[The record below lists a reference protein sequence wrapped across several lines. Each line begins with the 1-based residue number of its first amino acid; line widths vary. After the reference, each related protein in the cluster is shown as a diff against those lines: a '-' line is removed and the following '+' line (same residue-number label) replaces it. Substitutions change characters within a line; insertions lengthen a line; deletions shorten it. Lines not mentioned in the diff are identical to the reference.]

1 MYDERTNTTAGW
13 LAKRPPTA
21 VGQRSD
27 DKGERGERPGAA
39 LAPNP
44 EPGTC
49 QRSRL
54 WPSFHRQKMTAHICV
69 WRTQVAGSNWSADVV
84 REPGRAKPEVKAFTT
99 TSFSVGEPRL
109 STRKGVSSFRS
120 EGLENLTPAVP
131 AATKE
136 EEVRGSSSSEDERD
150 QTHHSGGR
158 GGGTMASLIKRFRE
172 SPPLSKADR
181 SSEEGRGDKSLPGFW
196 WREES
201 RRHIEGGLDAIAI
214 AKEEEPAAQDV
225 RGEENE
231 DNQGRPASDDDDEG
245 GSGRD
250 ALLRDLE
257 AVLDVGEGEDILQAW
272 RERNRHL
279 LLRRGLLQQEQLEEE
294 MAAEEAV
301 VGEEAEWDGG
311 VGRIPVAVTRE
322 GGYRTFIDK
331 LRRRLGMF
339 EDDYGAAAND
349 GDGQA
354 EGEEGEMLEGEM
366 LEVDAASDSEEGS
379 EEAVADEGGLE
390 CAPPTVVPST
400 PVEVEPLIDQVVLER
415 LFCGGPAEEGGG
427 SEEKALSPTALL
439 KDQRYDSDKV
449 VLMLKERILSLQR
462 SMDEDVLGGRG

>member
-1 MYDERTNTTAGW
+1 
-13 LAKRPPTA
+13 
-21 VGQRSD
+21 
-27 DKGERGERPGAA
+27 
-39 LAPNP
+39 
-44 EPGTC
+44 
-49 QRSRL
+49 
-54 WPSFHRQKMTAHICV
+54 MTAHICV

-84 REPGRAKPEVKAFTT
+84 REPGRAKPAVKAFTT
-99 TSFSVGEPRL
+99 TSSSSFSVGEPRL
-109 STRKGVSSFRS
+109 SRKGVSSFRS

-136 EEVRGSSSSEDERD
+136 EARGSSSEDERD

-201 RRHIEGGLDAIAI
+201 RRHIEGGLDAIV

-231 DNQGRPASDDDDEG
+231 DNQGPASDDDDDDEG

-301 VGEEAEWDGG
+301 VGEEAEPPEP
-311 VGRIPVAVTRE
+311 IPVAVTRE

-339 EDDYGAAAND
+339 EDYGAAAND
-349 GDGQA
+349 GGGQA
-354 EGEEGEMLEGEM
+354 EGEEGEELEGEELEGEE
-366 LEVDAASDSEEGS
+366 LEVDAASDSEETLEVG
-379 EEAVADEGGLE
+379 EDEDGAPDHPVVAGEDEGGLE

-400 PVEVEPLIDQVVLER
+400 PAEVEPLIDQVVLER

-427 SEEKALSPTALL
+427 SQEKALSPTALL

-462 SMDEDVLGGRG
+462 SMDEDVLGRG

>member
-1 MYDERTNTTAGW
+1 
-13 LAKRPPTA
+13 
-21 VGQRSD
+21 
-27 DKGERGERPGAA
+27 
-39 LAPNP
+39 
-44 EPGTC
+44 
-49 QRSRL
+49 
-54 WPSFHRQKMTAHICV
+54 MTAHICV

-84 REPGRAKPEVKAFTT
+84 REPGRAKPAVKAFTT
-99 TSFSVGEPRL
+99 TSSSSFSVGEPRL
-109 STRKGVSSFRS
+109 SRKGVSSFRS

-136 EEVRGSSSSEDERD
+136 EARGSSSEDERD

-201 RRHIEGGLDAIAI
+201 RRHIEGGLDAIV

-225 RGEENE
+225 PDGEE
-231 DNQGRPASDDDDEG
+231 DEG

-301 VGEEAEWDGG
+301 VGEEAEPPEEWDGG

-339 EDDYGAAAND
+339 EDYGAAAND
-349 GDGQA
+349 GGGQA

-366 LEVDAASDSEEGS
+366 LEGEELEVDAASDSEETLEVG
-379 EEAVADEGGLE
+379 EDEDGAPDHPVVAGEDEGGLE

-427 SEEKALSPTALL
+427 SQEKALSPTALL

-462 SMDEDVLGGRG
+462 SMDEDVLGRG

>member
-1 MYDERTNTTAGW
+1 
-13 LAKRPPTA
+13 
-21 VGQRSD
+21 
-27 DKGERGERPGAA
+27 
-39 LAPNP
+39 
-44 EPGTC
+44 
-49 QRSRL
+49 
-54 WPSFHRQKMTAHICV
+54 MTAHICV

-84 REPGRAKPEVKAFTT
+84 REPGRAKPAVKAFTT
-99 TSFSVGEPRL
+99 TSSSSFSVGEPRL
-109 STRKGVSSFRS
+109 SRKGVSSFRS

-136 EEVRGSSSSEDERD
+136 EARGSSSEDERD

-201 RRHIEGGLDAIAI
+201 RRHIEGGLDAIV

-225 RGEENE
+225 RGEENK
-231 DNQGRPASDDDDEG
+231 DNQGPASDDDDEG

-301 VGEEAEWDGG
+301 VGEEAEPPEEWDGG

-339 EDDYGAAAND
+339 EDYGAAAND
-349 GDGQA
+349 GGGQA

-366 LEVDAASDSEEGS
+366 LEGEELEGEELEGEELEVDAASDSEETLEVG
-379 EEAVADEGGLE
+379 EDEDGAPDHPVVAGEDEGGLE

-427 SEEKALSPTALL
+427 SQEKALSPTALL

-462 SMDEDVLGGRG
+462 SMDEDVLGRG

>member
-1 MYDERTNTTAGW
+1 
-13 LAKRPPTA
+13 
-21 VGQRSD
+21 
-27 DKGERGERPGAA
+27 
-39 LAPNP
+39 
-44 EPGTC
+44 
-49 QRSRL
+49 
-54 WPSFHRQKMTAHICV
+54 MTAHICV

-84 REPGRAKPEVKAFTT
+84 REPGRAKPAVKAFTT
-99 TSFSVGEPRL
+99 TSSSSFSVGEPRL
-109 STRKGVSSFRS
+109 SRKGVSSFRN
-120 EGLENLTPAVP
+120 EWLENLTPAVP

-136 EEVRGSSSSEDERD
+136 EARGSSSEDERD

-201 RRHIEGGLDAIAI
+201 RRHIEGGLDAIV

-231 DNQGRPASDDDDEG
+231 DNQGPASDDDDDDEG

-301 VGEEAEWDGG
+301 VGEEAEPPEP
-311 VGRIPVAVTRE
+311 IPVAVTRE

-339 EDDYGAAAND
+339 EDYGAAAND
-349 GDGQA
+349 GGGQA
-354 EGEEGEMLEGEM
+354 EGEEGEELEGEELEGEE
-366 LEVDAASDSEEGS
+366 LEVDAASDSEETLEVG
-379 EEAVADEGGLE
+379 EDEDGAPDHPVVAGEDEGGLE

-400 PVEVEPLIDQVVLER
+400 PAEVEPLIDQVVLER

-427 SEEKALSPTALL
+427 SQEKALSPTALL

-462 SMDEDVLGGRG
+462 SMDEDVLGRG

>member
-1 MYDERTNTTAGW
+1 
-13 LAKRPPTA
+13 
-21 VGQRSD
+21 
-27 DKGERGERPGAA
+27 
-39 LAPNP
+39 
-44 EPGTC
+44 
-49 QRSRL
+49 
-54 WPSFHRQKMTAHICV
+54 MTAHICV

-84 REPGRAKPEVKAFTT
+84 REPGRAKPAVKAFTT
-99 TSFSVGEPRL
+99 TSSSSFSVGEPRL
-109 STRKGVSSFRS
+109 SRKGVSSFRS

-136 EEVRGSSSSEDERD
+136 EVRGSSSEDERD

-201 RRHIEGGLDAIAI
+201 RRHIEGGLDAIV

-231 DNQGRPASDDDDEG
+231 DNQGPASDDDDDEG

-301 VGEEAEWDGG
+301 VGEEAEPPEEWDGG

-339 EDDYGAAAND
+339 EDYGAAANW
-349 GDGQA
+349 GGQA

-366 LEVDAASDSEEGS
+366 LEGEELEGEELEVDAASDSEETLEVG
-379 EEAVADEGGLE
+379 EDEGGLE

-427 SEEKALSPTALL
+427 SQEKALSPTALL

-462 SMDEDVLGGRG
+462 SMDEDVLGRG

>member
-1 MYDERTNTTAGW
+1 
-13 LAKRPPTA
+13 
-21 VGQRSD
+21 
-27 DKGERGERPGAA
+27 
-39 LAPNP
+39 
-44 EPGTC
+44 
-49 QRSRL
+49 
-54 WPSFHRQKMTAHICV
+54 MTAHICV

-84 REPGRAKPEVKAFTT
+84 REPGRAKPAVKAFTT
-99 TSFSVGEPRL
+99 TSSSSFSVGEPRL
-109 STRKGVSSFRS
+109 SRKGVSSFRS

-136 EEVRGSSSSEDERD
+136 EARGSSSEDERD

-201 RRHIEGGLDAIAI
+201 RRHIEGGLDTIV

-225 RGEENE
+225 RGEEDE
-231 DNQGRPASDDDDEG
+231 DNQGPASDDGDEG

-301 VGEEAEWDGG
+301 VGEEAEPPEEWDGG

-349 GDGQA
+349 GGGGQA
-354 EGEEGEMLEGEM
+354 EGEELEGEE
-366 LEVDAASDSEEGS
+366 LEVDAASDSEETLEVG
-379 EEAVADEGGLE
+379 EDEDGAPDHPVVAGEDEGRLE

-462 SMDEDVLGGRG
+462 SMDEDVLGRG

>member
-1 MYDERTNTTAGW
+1 M
-13 LAKRPPTA
+13 
-21 VGQRSD
+21 
-27 DKGERGERPGAA
+27 
-39 LAPNP
+39 
-44 EPGTC
+44 
-49 QRSRL
+49 
-54 WPSFHRQKMTAHICV
+54 CV

-84 REPGRAKPEVKAFTT
+84 REPGRAKPAVKAFTT
-99 TSFSVGEPRL
+99 TSSSSFSVGEPRV
-109 STRKGVSSFRS
+109 SRKGVSSFRS

-136 EEVRGSSSSEDERD
+136 EEVRGSSSEDERD

-201 RRHIEGGLDAIAI
+201 RRHIEGGLE
-214 AKEEEPAAQDV
+214 EEEPAAAQDV

-231 DNQGRPASDDDDEG
+231 DNQGPASDDDDEG

-301 VGEEAEWDGG
+301 VGEEPPEEWDGG

-349 GDGQA
+349 GGGQA
-354 EGEEGEMLEGEM
+354 DREEGEMLEGEE
-366 LEVDAASDSEEGS
+366 LEVEAASDSEETLEVG
-379 EEAVADEGGLE
+379 EDEDGAPDHPVVAGEDEGGLE

-415 LFCGGPAEEGGG
+415 LFCGGPVEEGGG

-462 SMDEDVLGGRG
+462 SMDEDVLGRG

>member
-1 MYDERTNTTAGW
+1 
-13 LAKRPPTA
+13 
-21 VGQRSD
+21 
-27 DKGERGERPGAA
+27 
-39 LAPNP
+39 
-44 EPGTC
+44 
-49 QRSRL
+49 
-54 WPSFHRQKMTAHICV
+54 MTAHICV

-84 REPGRAKPEVKAFTT
+84 REPGRAKPAVKAFTT
-99 TSFSVGEPRL
+99 TSSSSFSVGEPRL
-109 STRKGVSSFRS
+109 SRKGVSSFRS

-136 EEVRGSSSSEDERD
+136 EARGSSSEDERD

-201 RRHIEGGLDAIAI
+201 RRHIEGGLDAIV

-231 DNQGRPASDDDDEG
+231 DNQGPASDDDDDEG

-301 VGEEAEWDGG
+301 VGEEAEPPEP
-311 VGRIPVAVTRE
+311 IPVAVTRE

-339 EDDYGAAAND
+339 EDYGAAAND
-349 GDGQA
+349 GGGQA

-366 LEVDAASDSEEGS
+366 LEGEELEGEELEVDAASDSEETLEVG
-379 EEAVADEGGLE
+379 EDEGGLE

-427 SEEKALSPTALL
+427 SQEKALSPTALL

-462 SMDEDVLGGRG
+462 SMDEDVLGRG

>member
-1 MYDERTNTTAGW
+1 
-13 LAKRPPTA
+13 
-21 VGQRSD
+21 
-27 DKGERGERPGAA
+27 
-39 LAPNP
+39 
-44 EPGTC
+44 
-49 QRSRL
+49 
-54 WPSFHRQKMTAHICV
+54 MTAHICV

-84 REPGRAKPEVKAFTT
+84 REPGRAKPAVKAFTT
-99 TSFSVGEPRL
+99 TSSSSFSVGEPRL
-109 STRKGVSSFRS
+109 SRKGVSSFRS

-136 EEVRGSSSSEDERD
+136 EARGSSSEDERD

-201 RRHIEGGLDAIAI
+201 RRHIEGGLDAIV

-231 DNQGRPASDDDDEG
+231 DNQGPASDDDDEG

-301 VGEEAEWDGG
+301 VGEEAEPPEEWDGG

-331 LRRRLGMF
+331 LRRRLGM
-339 EDDYGAAAND
+339 G
-349 GDGQA
+349 
-354 EGEEGEMLEGEM
+354 EGEM

-379 EEAVADEGGLE
+379 EAAIVYGEEGEMLEVDAASDSEVGEDEDGAPDHPVVAGEDEGRLE

-427 SEEKALSPTALL
+427 SQEKALSPTALL

-462 SMDEDVLGGRG
+462 SMDEDVLGRG

>member
-1 MYDERTNTTAGW
+1 
-13 LAKRPPTA
+13 
-21 VGQRSD
+21 
-27 DKGERGERPGAA
+27 
-39 LAPNP
+39 
-44 EPGTC
+44 
-49 QRSRL
+49 
-54 WPSFHRQKMTAHICV
+54 MTAHICV

-84 REPGRAKPEVKAFTT
+84 REPGRAKPAVKAFTT
-99 TSFSVGEPRL
+99 TSSSSFSVGEPRL
-109 STRKGVSSFRS
+109 SRKGVSSFRS

-136 EEVRGSSSSEDERD
+136 EVRGSSSEDERD

-201 RRHIEGGLDAIAI
+201 RRHIEGGLDAIV

-231 DNQGRPASDDDDEG
+231 DNQGPASDDDDDDEG

-301 VGEEAEWDGG
+301 VGEEAEPPEP
-311 VGRIPVAVTRE
+311 IPVAVTRE

-339 EDDYGAAAND
+339 EDYGAAAND
-349 GDGQA
+349 GGGQA
-354 EGEEGEMLEGEM
+354 EGEEGEELEGEELEGEE
-366 LEVDAASDSEEGS
+366 LEVDAASDSEETLEVG
-379 EEAVADEGGLE
+379 EDEDGAPDHPVVAGEDEGGLE

-427 SEEKALSPTALL
+427 SQEKALSPTALL

-462 SMDEDVLGGRG
+462 SMDEDVLGRG

>member
-1 MYDERTNTTAGW
+1 
-13 LAKRPPTA
+13 
-21 VGQRSD
+21 
-27 DKGERGERPGAA
+27 
-39 LAPNP
+39 
-44 EPGTC
+44 
-49 QRSRL
+49 
-54 WPSFHRQKMTAHICV
+54 MTAHICV

-84 REPGRAKPEVKAFTT
+84 REPGRAKPAVKAFTT
-99 TSFSVGEPRL
+99 TSSSSFSVGEPRL
-109 STRKGVSSFRS
+109 SRKGVSSFRS

-136 EEVRGSSSSEDERD
+136 EARGSSSEDERD

-201 RRHIEGGLDAIAI
+201 RRHIEGGLDAIV

-231 DNQGRPASDDDDEG
+231 DNQGPASDDDDEG

-301 VGEEAEWDGG
+301 VGEEAEPPEP
-311 VGRIPVAVTRE
+311 IPVAVTRE

-339 EDDYGAAAND
+339 EDYGAAAND
-349 GDGQA
+349 GGGQA

-366 LEVDAASDSEEGS
+366 LEGEELEGEELEVDAASDSEETLEVG
-379 EEAVADEGGLE
+379 EDEGGLE

-427 SEEKALSPTALL
+427 SQEKALSPTALL

-462 SMDEDVLGGRG
+462 SMDEDVLGRG

>member
-1 MYDERTNTTAGW
+1 
-13 LAKRPPTA
+13 
-21 VGQRSD
+21 
-27 DKGERGERPGAA
+27 
-39 LAPNP
+39 
-44 EPGTC
+44 
-49 QRSRL
+49 
-54 WPSFHRQKMTAHICV
+54 MTAHICV

-84 REPGRAKPEVKAFTT
+84 REPGRAKPAVKAFTT
-99 TSFSVGEPRL
+99 TSSSSFSVGEPRL
-109 STRKGVSSFRS
+109 SRKGVSSFRS

-136 EEVRGSSSSEDERD
+136 EARGSSSEDERD

-201 RRHIEGGLDAIAI
+201 RRHIEGGLDAIV

-231 DNQGRPASDDDDEG
+231 DNQGPASDDDDEG

-301 VGEEAEWDGG
+301 VGEEAEPPEP
-311 VGRIPVAVTRE
+311 IPVAVTRE

-339 EDDYGAAAND
+339 EDYGAAAND
-349 GDGQA
+349 GGGQA
-354 EGEEGEMLEGEM
+354 EGEEGEELEGEELEGEE
-366 LEVDAASDSEEGS
+366 LEVDAASDSEETLEVG
-379 EEAVADEGGLE
+379 EDEDGAPDHPVVAGEDEGGLE

-427 SEEKALSPTALL
+427 SQEKALSPTALL

-462 SMDEDVLGGRG
+462 SMDEDVLGRG

>member
-1 MYDERTNTTAGW
+1 MRNEHNSW

-39 LAPNP
+39 LAPPHPRFDLRAANP

-54 WPSFHRQKMTAHICV
+54 WPSFHQKMTAHICV

-84 REPGRAKPEVKAFTT
+84 REPGRAKPAVKAFTT
-99 TSFSVGEPRL
+99 TSSSSFSVGEPRL
-109 STRKGVSSFRS
+109 SRKGVSSFRS

-136 EEVRGSSSSEDERD
+136 EARGSSSEDERD

-201 RRHIEGGLDAIAI
+201 RRHIEGGLDAIV

-225 RGEENE
+225 RGEENK
-231 DNQGRPASDDDDEG
+231 DNQGPASDDDDDEG

-279 LLRRGLLQQEQLEEE
+279 LLRRGLLQHGNMRVMPNHVCIAPIHRRGWARCQCTRMELYKIR
-294 MAAEEAV
+294 
-301 VGEEAEWDGG
+301 
-311 VGRIPVAVTRE
+311 RI
-322 GGYRTFIDK
+322 
-331 LRRRLGMF
+331 
-339 EDDYGAAAND
+339 
-349 GDGQA
+349 
-354 EGEEGEMLEGEM
+354 
-366 LEVDAASDSEEGS
+366 
-379 EEAVADEGGLE
+379 
-390 CAPPTVVPST
+390 
-400 PVEVEPLIDQVVLER
+400 
-415 LFCGGPAEEGGG
+415 
-427 SEEKALSPTALL
+427 
-439 KDQRYDSDKV
+439 
-449 VLMLKERILSLQR
+449 
-462 SMDEDVLGGRG
+462 